1 MGFIINCD
9 EATAICDKNQY
20 GEASIY
26 DKIKLNYHLL
36 MCKFCMS
43 YTKQNNIMTQ
53 IFGKNL
59 NPCSG
64 TEHLSED
71 EKEKIEKN
79 VHKEIEKH

>member
-1 MGFIINCD
+1 MGFIINCN

-26 DKIKLNYHLL
+26 DKIKLNFHLF

-43 YTKQNNIMTQ
+43 YSKQNNIMTQ

-59 NPCSG
+59 RPCDGSD
-64 TEHLSED
+64 HLSEG
-71 EKEKIEKN
+71 EKKEIEKN
-79 VHKEIEKH
+79 VHNELDKQ

>member
-9 EATAICDKNQY
+9 QATTICDKSQY
-20 GEASIY
+20 GEATLY
-26 DKIKLNYHLL
+26 DKIRLNWHLL

-59 NPCSG
+59 KPCDG
-64 TEHLSED
+64 MEHLSD
-71 EKEKIEKN
+71 KEKEELHDNLKKELEKS
-79 VHKEIEKH
+79 